1 MDTLVDTLGDGF
13 RSSAD
18 EMRALW
24 AEYEEATSPE
34 ALFVKDLDKYEMIV
48 QAFEYE
54 KRAPL
59 SFDCL
64 CACVC

>member
-1 MDTLVDTLGDGF
+1 
-13 RSSAD
+13 
-18 EMRALW
+18 MRALW